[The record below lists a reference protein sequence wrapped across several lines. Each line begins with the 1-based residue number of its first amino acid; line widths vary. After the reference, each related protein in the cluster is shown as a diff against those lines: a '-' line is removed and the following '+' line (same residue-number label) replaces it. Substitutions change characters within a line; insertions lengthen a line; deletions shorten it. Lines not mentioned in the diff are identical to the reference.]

1 MPTFPT
7 LSHLERSL
15 GILYYSTPG
24 KGIGGKIRVKPED
37 FLVEEITPEGII
49 VNESLKSLSRGR
61 GPYTLAVLKKTSR
74 DLLPTIA
81 LLQRR
86 LSAKV
91 SFAGIKDRRAVT
103 YQLISIS
110 RPLTEPI
117 RLNNLEVWS
126 VGTSKWGVRP
136 GELKGNRFTITIRSL
151 NGELTPAET
160 LCCLSWLPGYFGHQ
174 RFGTTRPNTHKVGKH
189 IMRGEFES
197 AVREFLAE
205 PYESEPRQIFHFRQ
219 NLKATW
225 DLQSALSS
233 IPPFLLYERE
243 VIGALLSGADHM
255 HSLESLPKRLLRLF
269 VDAYQSYLFNL
280 ALSERWA
287 NYGLNYIDLGDT
299 VSILDN
305 SLNPS
310 RSIKVTRS
318 NLEKLRKLV
327 ESKRAVLLMP
337 VPGSDLHLEGINYQI
352 YSKILDSEKISPCD
366 FANVMGMKFWGDM
379 RPAVFYPSGLEIL
392 DHSGD
397 ELNPGK
403 TKITVRFILPRGF
416 YATILLR
423 EIMKPEDPK
432 SSGLNFIRDLP
443 FKRFSLFSML

>member
-1 MPTFPT
+1 VIAMPPIPT
-7 LSHLERSL
+7 LSQLERSF

-24 KGIGGKIRVKPED
+24 RGIGGKIRVKPED
-37 FLVEEITPEGII
+37 FLVEEITPEGYV
-49 VNESLKSLSRGR
+49 VNESLRSLSRGR
-61 GPYTLAVLKKTSR
+61 GPYTLAVLKKICR

-117 RLNNLEVWS
+117 RLSNLEVWG
-126 VGTSKWGVRP
+126 VGTSRWEVRP

-151 NGELTPAET
+151 NCEGTPVDT
-160 LCCLSWLPGYFGHQ
+160 LCRLSWLPGYFGHQ
-174 RFGTTRPNTHKVGKH
+174 RFGTTRPNTHKVGMH
-189 IMRGEFES
+189 IVRGDFEG
-197 AVREFLAE
+197 AVKEFLAE
-205 PYESEPRQIFHFRQ
+205 PYEGEPRQIFCFRE

-233 IPPFLLYERE
+233 IPNLLLYERE
-243 VIGALLSGADHM
+243 VIRALLSGSDHL

-269 VDAYQSYLFNL
+269 VDAYRSYLFNL

-310 RSIKVTRS
+310 RPIKATCS

-327 ESKRAVLLMP
+327 DSKRAVLLMP
-337 VPGSDLHLEGINYQI
+337 VLGSNLHLEGINHQI
-352 YSKILDSEKISPCD
+352 YSKILDREKISPCD
-366 FANVMGMKFWGDM
+366 FANVVGMAFRGGM

-392 DHSGD
+392 SRSGD

-403 TKITVRFILPRGF
+403 TKITVRFMLPRGF

-432 SSGLNFIRDLP
+432 NSGF
-443 FKRFSLFSML
+443 